1 MTTPALDAV
10 REIERRTRQ
19 AWLAERRQLVTASD
33 AAAILGEDPRRG
45 PAAVWAQKVGEVET
59 DEADWM
65 RRGRRLEP
73 AIAEEYSD
81 VTGRPVHAR
90 DPYEIVRHPDL
101 PWLAATLDRET
112 EGCPAN
118 PGLAEG
124 RAPLELKA
132 VGGGAVR
139 EWREEPPLHFQI
151 QVQIQMACTGRQW
164 GSLTALLSG
173 LTLTWKDLARNDR
186 FLAAA
191 LPRLEEFRLRVQ
203 RRDPPEADGLA
214 GTTAALQ
221 ALYADEDGETVPL
234 DADTFKLAEAW
245 ELAGSECRHCDAARQ
260 ELENQLR
267 LRLGSATFGALP
279 DGSFLSLKTTKR
291 AGYTVEATSYRQ
303 LRRWRPRLKARK

>member
-1 MTTPALDAV
+1 MSDPLALAGFERA
-10 REIERRTRQ
+10 REV
-19 AWLAERRQLVTASD
+19 WLAERQQLVTASD
-33 AAAILGEDPRRG
+33 VAAILGEDPRRG
-45 PAAVWAQKVGEVET
+45 PAAVWAEKVGEVEI
-59 DEADWM
+59 DEAPWM

-73 AIAEEYSD
+73 AIAEEYSE
-81 VTGRPVHAR
+81 VTGRPVHGR
-90 DPYEIVRHPDL
+90 DPYLIVRHPEL

-112 EGCPAN
+112 EGCPTN
-118 PGLAEG
+118 PGLAAG

-132 VGGGAVR
+132 VGGGGVR

-173 LTLTWKDLARNDR
+173 LTLTWHDLARNDR

-203 RRDPPEADGLA
+203 RREPPEADGLP
-214 GTTAALQ
+214 GTTAALK

-234 DADTFKLAEAW
+234 DIDAFQLTEAW
-245 ELAGSECRHCDAARQ
+245 ELAGAECRHCDATRQ
-260 ELENQLR
+260 DLENQLR
-267 LRLGSATFGALP
+267 LRLGEATFGALP

-303 LRRWRPRLKARK
+303 LRRFRPRLKVRK